1 MALRAALLA
10 LPFDAVPPLPEELSE
25 ETETSE
31 TRQPNTSSSKSVRS
45 KDALTVSAMSIC
57 TKVCGDAS
65 SSPFSAKGAWV
76 ALFSFFLFWFLADVL
91 AFFRLVPSCARS
103 MAANSTEDS
112 VRFTRRYA

>member
-65 SSPFSAKGAWV
+65 SSV
-76 ALFSFFLFWFLADVL
+76 AVPYDVRTDL
-91 AFFRLVPSCARS
+91 HCCPWAV
-103 MAANSTEDS
+103 TEQA
-112 VRFTRRYA
+112 THTLQ

>member
-45 KDALTVSAMSIC
+45 KDADGVSNVDMYQGLWRRFILSFFRETC
-57 TKVCGDAS
+57 LG
-65 SSPFSAKGAWV
+65 G
-76 ALFSFFLFWFLADVL
+76 LFSFSSSGSSPMSWHSFG
-91 AFFRLVPSCARS
+91 SCQLRS
-103 MAANSTEDS
+103 QHGREFQEDS